1 MSESR
6 VAARYARAIFGSAQK
21 QNIIPSIEDDLNG
34 VCAAIEGNP
43 DLRAFLGNPRIG
55 REDRLKMYDKLF
67 SDRVTGL
74 TMSLLRLLV
83 SKNRESEI
91 DAIRDVFIRLR
102 QESGQVVPVTVESAQ
117 ELDAAQRQSILD
129 KVAKATGRTPEPT
142 FVVRP
147 EIIGGVRVT
156 YDNLV
161 IDGSLRGGLDRLRE
175 RIVKDLLNQ
184 A

>member
-1 MSESR
+1 
-6 VAARYARAIFGSAQK
+6 
-21 QNIIPSIEDDLNG
+21 
-34 VCAAIEGNP
+34 
-43 DLRAFLGNPRIG
+43 
-55 REDRLKMYDKLF
+55 
-67 SDRVTGL
+67 
-74 TMSLLRLLV
+74 
-83 SKNRESEI
+83 
-91 DAIRDVFIRLR
+91 
-102 QESGQVVPVTVESAQ
+102 VESAQ
-117 ELDAAQRQSILD
+117 ELDAAQRQSLMD
-129 KVAKATGRTPEPT
+129 KVAQATGRTPEPT